1 MRFLLSVNEDVGL
14 QFASLT
20 KRFVALRAVVLLNS
34 VMGLLMVPKAT
45 TAGKSLWA
53 LVSGHTTLDPSSSEV
68 RTFSSPSWLITEH

>member
-1 MRFLLSVNEDVGL
+1 MSGRIVALCALVRFLLSVNEDVGL

-53 LVSGHTTLDPSSSEV
+53 LVTRL
-68 RTFSSPSWLITEH
+68 